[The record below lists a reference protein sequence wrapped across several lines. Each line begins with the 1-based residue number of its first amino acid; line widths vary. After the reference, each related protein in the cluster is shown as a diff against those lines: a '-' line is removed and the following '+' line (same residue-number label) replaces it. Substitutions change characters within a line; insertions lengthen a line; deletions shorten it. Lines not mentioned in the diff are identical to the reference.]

1 MITRCLENR
10 VFAITANRVGV
21 EDRINGQRL
30 KFIGQSEIIAPDGK
44 VLYRA
49 SGNREETKV
58 IEVDPKI
65 ARDKR
70 ITPHNDIFSDRREEF
85 YGV

>member
-21 EDRINGQRL
+21 EDRTKGKRL
-30 KFIGQSEIIAPDGK
+30 KFIGQSEIIQPDGK

-49 SGNREETKV
+49 SDNREETKV
-58 IEVDPKI
+58 IEIDPKI

-70 ITPHNDIFSDRREEF
+70 VTSSNDIFNDRREEF